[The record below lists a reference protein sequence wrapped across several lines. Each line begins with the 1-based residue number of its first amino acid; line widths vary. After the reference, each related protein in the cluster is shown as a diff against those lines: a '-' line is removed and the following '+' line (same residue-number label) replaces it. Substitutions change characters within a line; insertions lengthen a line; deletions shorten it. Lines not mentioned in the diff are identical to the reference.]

1 MFFKLIGEREVEYIA
16 NLSKLKLD
24 EREKEMYAEQL
35 NKILQYAKE
44 LQNLNTDNIEP
55 TAHVLPVKNVFRD
68 DVVGQHMPNDR
79 AISNAP
85 DFEGNYIKVP
95 KISS

>member
-1 MFFKLIGEREVEYIA
+1 MISEREIEYIA

-24 EREKEMYAEQL
+24 ERGKEMYAEQL
-35 NKILQYAKE
+35 NKILQYAKK

-79 AISNAP
+79 AISNVP

-95 KISS
+95 KISC